1 MLFDNYYLFIRT
13 KNKSTMVM
21 NKLIPCLLQTAELML
36 KAVENGRFVIFTY
49 ALTFFSIVLYQDS
62 MK

>member
-1 MLFDNYYLFIRT
+1 
-13 KNKSTMVM
+13 M

-49 ALTFFSIVLYQDS
+49 ALTLFSIVLYQNS
-62 MK
+62 IK

>member
-1 MLFDNYYLFIRT
+1 MLFDNDYLFIRT
-13 KNKSTMVM
+13 KNMPTMVI

-49 ALTFFSIVLYQDS
+49 ALILLSIVLYQDS
-62 MK
+62 NK